1 MAVNWTKE
9 QEQVINLRNRN
20 ILVSAAAGSGKT
32 AVLVQRILK
41 KVMDSE
47 HPVDID
53 RLLIMTFT
61 RAAAGE
67 MRERIAN
74 ALEDALY
81 ENPDNEH
88 LQRQTTLI
96 HTAQITTIDGFCAY
110 VIRNYFHLIGLDPG
124 YRTGEEGE
132 LKLLKEDVMKDLLE
146 DYYAKGDE
154 RFQYFIE
161 CYASGKTDDGI
172 KDLIYSLYD
181 AAMSNPYP
189 GEWLEKCTD
198 SYKITDIEAIKASEW
213 MNLLWNNV
221 LEDLHQAKGL
231 EEEARA
237 LCAAPGGPYLYD
249 EALGSDLLLIRDAEE
264 RAKAGDFDGV
274 GALLSSPS
282 FARLSTKK
290 PKEPV
295 DDTLKE
301 QVKAIRESAKG
312 ILKDMGSRYF
322 AVKEEELPLL
332 LEACREPVEML
343 VELTREFI
351 RLYGEKKR
359 EKNIL
364 DFTDMEHFA
373 LEILME
379 REEEKEESAEQEKV
393 QYIYHMSPAA
403 RELSLKYDEVM
414 VDEYQDSNLVQEM
427 ITNCVSGWADGR
439 KNIFM
444 VGDVKQSIYRFRL
457 ARPEL
462 FMEKYKKYSLTDSAE
477 QRIDLHKN
485 FRSRSQVLDSANFI
499 FRQVMGE
506 DLGGIA
512 YDEAAALY
520 PGAVF
525 PEGNREGFLS
535 TEVLLVEKDSE
546 ELEDLLEGQD
556 ARELEALAISH
567 RIKEIVGK
575 EQVLDKETGGY
586 RPARYGDIV
595 ILLRTASGWS
605 ETFTEVLAA
614 HGIPVYAAS
623 KTGYF
628 SALEVVTI
636 LNYLQVCDN
645 PLQDIPLTGVLR
657 SPLVGCTSQE
667 LAVLREEHPEGMLYD
682 SVLGFLEEYESLE
695 KNSESGKKEAFVAG
709 SRDVLFENV
718 ADEYPADIFDWTRMR
733 QEKETQEKE
742 ERRKLISMEERT
754 ELYGKLHSF
763 VALLNEMR
771 DLAVYTPV
779 HELILEILRRSG
791 YGNYAKA
798 LPNGAQRSAN
808 LAMLVEKAMDYE
820 KTSYRGLFNF
830 VRYIGHLQ
838 KYEVDYGEVNLAG
851 AGEGS
856 VEIMTIHKS
865 KGLEFPIVILAGMG
879 KQFNMQDLNA
889 RLLIHPDYG
898 LGADAIL
905 PDRRMI
911 VSTLHKQ
918 VIRRKLQEE
927 TLGEEIRVLYVALTR
942 AKEKLIMTGT
952 IGNLEKV
959 LLSLSR
965 LRETKEELLPAEI
978 RLNGKNYW
986 DYVLPSLARHRCMD
1000 ALYEEFGLL
1009 PSHDNPLY
1017 KNPAEFQVK
1026 RITARMLTEAEVVEQ
1041 ADDQME
1047 EEFLDA
1053 WDYDR
1058 VVDPKIREELE
1069 TRFGY
1074 VYPYEYR
1081 KDIPVKVSVSDLK
1094 KKSYHEDTDIE
1105 EAVYFE
1111 PDIVPLVP
1119 RFIEEKKETE
1129 EFTGS
1134 ARGTAYHRV
1143 MECIEYNKTDSV
1155 EQLKEQITALVQNK
1169 KMSEA
1174 EGECIRISDIRAF
1187 VECSLGQRMKA
1198 AALSGRLFREQPFVI
1213 SRSAA
1218 DIDESWDSKER
1229 VLVQGII
1236 DAYFLEGDDIVLV
1249 DYKTDRVRRGDEQK
1263 LIDLYHT
1270 QLEDYAQALERMTG
1284 RKVKEKFIY
1293 SFTLKKEI
1301 FLL

>member
-1 MAVNWTKE
+1 MAVKWTKE
-9 QEQVINLRNRN
+9 QEQVIKLRNRN

-32 AVLVQRILK
+32 AVLVQRILE
-41 KVMDSE
+41 KVMDPD

-74 ALEDALY
+74 ALENALY

-132 LKLLKEDVMKDLLE
+132 LKLLKEDVMKELLE
-146 DYYAKGDE
+146 NYYAKDSGK
-154 RFQYFIE
+154 FKYFIE

-172 KDLIYSLYD
+172 KELIYSLYN

-189 GEWLEKCTD
+189 DSWLEKCIDCYRNTD
-198 SYKITDIEAIKASEW
+198 LESIKVSEW
-213 MNLLWNNV
+213 MKLLWKNV
-221 LEDLHQAKGL
+221 AKDLDQAKTL
-231 EEEARA
+231 IEEARE
-237 LCAAPGGPYLYD
+237 LCFVPGGPYLYD
-249 EALGSDLLLIRDAEE
+249 DALGSDLLLICDAKEKAE
-264 RAKAGDFDGV
+264 AGDFDGV
-274 GALLSSPS
+274 GALLGSPS

-301 QVKAIRESAKG
+301 QVKTIRESAKG
-312 ILKDMGSRYF
+312 ILKEIGTRYF
-322 AVKEEELPLL
+322 TVKEEELPLL
-332 LEACREPVEML
+332 LSSCLEPVEML

-373 LEILME
+373 LEILVE
-379 REEEKEESAEQEKV
+379 REVSDTHNESGISQRGKNAFAGEETGCQMGENSLEKKEKAPEGQESV
-393 QYIYHMSPAA
+393 YHMSAAA

-462 FMEKYKKYSLTDSAE
+462 FMEKYKQYSLTDSDE

-485 FRSRSQVLDSANFI
+485 FRSRSRVLDSANFI
-499 FRQVMGE
+499 FRQIMGE

-520 PGAVF
+520 PGAEF
-525 PEGNREGFLS
+525 PDGNREEFLP

-546 ELEDLLEGQD
+546 ELEDLMEGQD

-575 EQVLDKETGGY
+575 ELVLDKETKEY

-595 ILLRTASGWS
+595 ILLRSASGWS
-605 ETFTEVLAA
+605 ETFTEVLGA

-628 SALEVVTI
+628 SALEVVTV

-667 LAVLREEHPEGMLYD
+667 LAVLREEHPDGMIYE
-682 SVLGFLEEYESLE
+682 SVLEFLEEYENRE
-695 KNSESGKKEAFVAG
+695 DNWDA
-709 SRDVLFENV
+709 VLYE
-718 ADEYPADIFDWTRMR
+718 
-733 QEKETQEKE
+733 
-742 ERRKLISMEERT
+742 
-754 ELYGKLHSF
+754 KLHGF
-763 VALLNEMR
+763 IRLLTEMR

-779 HELILEILRRSG
+779 HELILEVLRRTG

-830 VRYIGHLQ
+830 VRYIEHLQ
-838 KYEVDYGEVNLAG
+838 KYEVDYGEVNLSG

-879 KQFNMQDLNA
+879 KQFNFQDLNA
-889 RLLIHPDYG
+889 RLLIHPDFG

-911 VSTLHKQ
+911 VSTLNKQ
-918 VIRRKLQEE
+918 VIRRRLLEE
-927 TLGEEIRVLYVALTR
+927 SLGEEIRVLYVALTR

-952 IGNLEKV
+952 IANLEKE
-959 LLSLSR
+959 LLYLSR
-965 LRETKEELLPAEI
+965 FRDNEQELLPAET
-978 RLNGKNYW
+978 RLNGKTYW
-986 DYVLPSLARHRCMD
+986 DYVLPALARHRCMD
-1000 ALYEEFGLL
+1000 GLYEEFGLL
-1009 PSHDNPLY
+1009 PSHENPLY
-1017 KNPAEFQVK
+1017 DDPSEFEVK
-1026 RITARMLTEAEVVEQ
+1026 RITAQMLAQTEVADQ
-1041 ADDQME
+1041 ATGQME
-1047 EEFLDA
+1047 EDLFDQ
-1053 WDYDR
+1053 WDCEK
-1058 VVDPKIREELE
+1058 VTDPGIREELE
-1069 TRFGY
+1069 RRFGF

-1111 PDIVPLVP
+1111 PDIVPLIP
-1119 RFIEEKKETE
+1119 RFMEEKRESEE

-1143 MECIEYNKTDSV
+1143 MECLEYNKTDSAKQLR
-1155 EQLKEQITALVQNK
+1155 EQVTALVENK
-1169 KMSEA
+1169 KLSEA
-1174 EGECIRISDIRAF
+1174 EADCVRISDVQIF
-1187 VECSLGQRMKA
+1187 VESELGQRMKG
-1198 AALSGRLFREQPFVI
+1198 AALSGNLFREQPFVI

-1218 DIDESWDSKER
+1218 EIDESWDPQER

-1236 DAYFLEGDDIVLV
+1236 DAYFLEEDEIVLV
-1249 DYKTDRVRRGDEQK
+1249 DYKTDRVRRGEEQK

-1270 QLEDYAQALERMTG
+1270 QLEDYAQALQRMTG
-1284 RKVKEKFIY
+1284 RKVKEKYIY
-1293 SFTLKKEI
+1293 SFTLKKAI
-1301 FLL
+1301 LL

>member
-1 MAVNWTKE
+1 MSVNWTKE
-9 QEQVINLRNRN
+9 QEQVIRLRNRN

-32 AVLVQRILK
+32 AVLVQRILE
-41 KVMDSE
+41 KVMDPRN
-47 HPVDID
+47 PVDID

-81 ENPDNEH
+81 RNPDNEH

-132 LKLLKEDVMKDLLE
+132 LKLLKEDVMKELLE
-146 DYYAKGDE
+146 AYYARGEVK
-154 RFQYFIE
+154 FKYFIE
-161 CYASGKTDDGI
+161 CYASGKSDEGI
-172 KDLIYSLYD
+172 KELIYSLYN

-189 GEWLEKCTD
+189 DEWLEKCTD
-198 SYKITDIEAIKASEW
+198 SYRNTDLEEIKTSKW
-213 MNLLWNNV
+213 MNLLWKNV
-221 LEDLHQAKGL
+221 LEDICQAENL
-231 EEEARA
+231 VEEARE
-237 LCAAPGGPYLYD
+237 LCNIPGGPYLYE
-249 EALGSDLLLIRDAEE
+249 EALESDLLLIRE
-264 RAKAGDFDGV
+264 AKEKVEAGDFDGIR
-274 GALLSSPS
+274 ALLGNPS
-282 FARLSTKK
+282 FARLSAKK

-301 QVKAIRESAKG
+301 QVKGLRESAKG
-312 ILKDMGSRYF
+312 ILKDIGSRYF
-322 AVKEEELPLL
+322 TVKEEELPLL
-332 LEACREPVEML
+332 LASCLEPVEML

-373 LEILME
+373 LEILTG
-379 REEEKEESAEQEKV
+379 QEGK
-393 QYIYHMSPAA
+393 SPAA

-462 FMEKYKKYSLTDSAE
+462 FMEKYKKYSLTDSDE

-485 FRSRSQVLDSANFI
+485 FRSRSQVLDCANYI
-499 FRQVMGE
+499 FRQIMGE
-506 DLGGIA
+506 GLGGIA
-512 YDEAAALY
+512 YDDAAALY
-520 PGAVF
+520 PGAQF
-525 PEGNREGFLS
+525 PEGSKEAFLS
-535 TEVLLVEKDSE
+535 TEVLLVEKDAE
-546 ELEDLLEGQD
+546 ELEDLMDGRD

-575 EQVLDKETGGY
+575 ERILDKETKEY
-586 RPARYGDIV
+586 RSVRYGDIV
-595 ILLRTASGWS
+595 ILLRSASGWS
-605 ETFTEVLAA
+605 ETFTEVLSA

-636 LNYLQVCDN
+636 LNYLQICDN
-645 PLQDIPLTGVLR
+645 PLQDIPMTGVLR
-657 SPLVGCTSQE
+657 SPIVGCTTQE
-667 LAVLREEHPEGMLYD
+667 LAILRQTFPEGMIYE
-682 SVLGFLEEYESLE
+682 SVLSYLE
-695 KNSESGKKEAFVAG
+695 KYEGTSEEAHA
-709 SRDVLFENV
+709 
-718 ADEYPADIFDWTRMR
+718 
-733 QEKETQEKE
+733 
-742 ERRKLISMEERT
+742 
-754 ELYGKLHSF
+754 LYQKLHTFIS
-763 VALLNEMR
+763 LLNEFR
-771 DLAVYTPV
+771 NLAVYTPV
-779 HELILEILRRSG
+779 HELILEILQRTG

-830 VRYIGHLQ
+830 VRYIEHLQ
-838 KYEVDYGEVNLAG
+838 KYEVDYGEVNLSG

-865 KGLEFPIVILAGMG
+865 KGLEFPVVILAGMG
-879 KQFNMQDLNA
+879 KQFNFQDLNA
-889 RLLIHPDYG
+889 RLLIHPEYG

-911 VSTLHKQ
+911 VSTLNKQ
-918 VIRRKLQEE
+918 VIRRKLLEE
-927 TLGEEIRVLYVALTR
+927 SLGEEIRVLYVALTR

-952 IGNLEKV
+952 ISNLEKEMMY
-959 LLSLSR
+959 LSR
-965 LRETKEELLPAEI
+965 FREKEDELLPVET
-978 RLNGKNYW
+978 RLKAKNYW
-986 DYVLPSLARHRCMD
+986 DYVLPALSRHRCMD
-1000 ALYEEFGLL
+1000 DLYREFGLL
-1009 PSHDNPLY
+1009 PPSGNPLY
-1017 KNPAEFQVK
+1017 HDQAEFEVK
-1026 RITARMLTEAEVVEQ
+1026 RITARMLADAEVAEQ
-1041 ADDQME
+1041 AFDQME
-1047 EEFLDA
+1047 DSVLEF
-1053 WDYDR
+1053 WDCEKVIDQQ
-1058 VVDPKIREELE
+1058 IRQELE
-1069 TRFGY
+1069 KRFGF
-1074 VYPYEYR
+1074 VYPYESR
-1081 KDIPVKVSVSDLK
+1081 RDIPVKVSVSDLK
-1094 KKSYHEDTDIE
+1094 KRSYHEETDFE

-1111 PDIVPLVP
+1111 PDIVPLIP
-1119 RFIEEKKETE
+1119 RFVEEKKVEGG

-1143 MECIEYNKTDSV
+1143 MECIEYNKTDST
-1155 EQLKEQITALVQNK
+1155 EQLKEQLHSLVQNK
-1169 KMSEA
+1169 KMSAAEA
-1174 EGECIRISDIRAF
+1174 ECVRISDIRAF
-1187 VECSLGQRMKA
+1187 VECDLGQRMKKA
-1198 AALSGRLFREQPFVI
+1198 AVAGRLFREQPFVI

-1218 DIDESWDSKER
+1218 EIEETWDPQER

-1236 DAYFLEGDDIVLV
+1236 DAYFLEEDEIILV
-1249 DYKTDRVRRGDEQK
+1249 DYKTDRVRRSEEQV
-1263 LIDLYHT
+1263 LIDRYHT
-1270 QLEDYAQALERMTG
+1270 QLEDYAQALQRMTG
-1284 RKVKEKFIY
+1284 RKVKEKYIY
-1293 SFTLKKEI
+1293 SFTLKKAI
-1301 FLL
+1301 LLL

>member
-1 MAVNWTKE
+1 MSVNWTKE
-9 QEQVINLRNRN
+9 QEQVIRLRNRN

-32 AVLVQRILK
+32 AVLVQRILE
-41 KVMDSE
+41 KVMDPRN
-47 HPVDID
+47 PVDID

-81 ENPDNEH
+81 RNPDNEH

-132 LKLLKEDVMKDLLE
+132 LKLLKEDVMKELLE
-146 DYYAKGDE
+146 AYYARGEEK
-154 RFQYFIE
+154 FKYFIE
-161 CYASGKTDDGI
+161 CYASGKSDEGI
-172 KDLIYSLYD
+172 KELIYSLYN

-189 GEWLEKCTD
+189 DEWLEKCTD
-198 SYKITDIEAIKASEW
+198 SYRNTDLEEIKTSEW
-213 MNLLWNNV
+213 MNLLWKNV
-221 LEDLHQAKGL
+221 LEDICQAENL
-231 EEEARA
+231 VEEARE
-237 LCAAPGGPYLYD
+237 LCNIPGGPYLYE
-249 EALGSDLLLIRDAEE
+249 EALESDLLLIRE
-264 RAKAGDFDGV
+264 AKEKVEAGDFDGIR
-274 GALLSSPS
+274 ALLGNPS
-282 FARLSTKK
+282 FARLSAKK

-301 QVKAIRESAKG
+301 QVKGLRESAKG
-312 ILKDMGSRYF
+312 ILKDIGSRYF
-322 AVKEEELPLL
+322 TVKEEELPLL
-332 LEACREPVEML
+332 LASCLEPVEML

-373 LEILME
+373 LEILTG
-379 REEEKEESAEQEKV
+379 QEGK
-393 QYIYHMSPAA
+393 SPAA

-462 FMEKYKKYSLTDSAE
+462 FMEKYKKYSLTDSDE

-485 FRSRSQVLDSANFI
+485 FRSRSQVLDCANYI
-499 FRQVMGE
+499 FRQIMGE
-506 DLGGIA
+506 GLGGIA
-512 YDEAAALY
+512 YDDAAALY
-520 PGAVF
+520 PGAQF
-525 PEGNREGFLS
+525 PEGSKEAFLS
-535 TEVLLVEKDSE
+535 TEVLLVEKDAE
-546 ELEDLLEGQD
+546 ELEDLMDGRD

-575 EQVLDKETGGY
+575 ERILDKETKEY
-586 RPARYGDIV
+586 RSVRYGDIV
-595 ILLRTASGWS
+595 ILLRSASGWS
-605 ETFTEVLAA
+605 ETFTEVLSA

-636 LNYLQVCDN
+636 LNYLQICDN
-645 PLQDIPLTGVLR
+645 PLQDIPMTGVLR
-657 SPLVGCTSQE
+657 SPIVGCTTQE
-667 LAVLREEHPEGMLYD
+667 LAILRQTFPEGMIYE
-682 SVLGFLEEYESLE
+682 SVLSYLE
-695 KNSESGKKEAFVAG
+695 KYEGTSEEAHA
-709 SRDVLFENV
+709 
-718 ADEYPADIFDWTRMR
+718 
-733 QEKETQEKE
+733 
-742 ERRKLISMEERT
+742 
-754 ELYGKLHSF
+754 LYQKLHTFIS
-763 VALLNEMR
+763 LLNEFR
-771 DLAVYTPV
+771 NLAVYTPV
-779 HELILEILRRSG
+779 HELILEILQRTG

-830 VRYIGHLQ
+830 VRYIEHLQ
-838 KYEVDYGEVNLAG
+838 KYEVDYGEVNLSG

-865 KGLEFPIVILAGMG
+865 KGLEFPVVILAGMG
-879 KQFNMQDLNA
+879 KQFNFQDLNA
-889 RLLIHPDYG
+889 RLLIHPEYG

-911 VSTLHKQ
+911 VSTLNKQ
-918 VIRRKLQEE
+918 VIRRKLLEE
-927 TLGEEIRVLYVALTR
+927 SLGEEIRVLYVALTR

-952 IGNLEKV
+952 ISNLEKEMMY
-959 LLSLSR
+959 LSR
-965 LRETKEELLPAEI
+965 FREKEDELLPVET
-978 RLNGKNYW
+978 RLKAKNYW
-986 DYVLPSLARHRCMD
+986 DYVLPALSRHRCMD
-1000 ALYEEFGLL
+1000 DLYREFGLL
-1009 PSHDNPLY
+1009 PPSGNPLY
-1017 KNPAEFQVK
+1017 HDQAEFEVK
-1026 RITARMLTEAEVVEQ
+1026 RITARMLADAEVAEQ
-1041 ADDQME
+1041 AFDQME
-1047 EEFLDA
+1047 DSVLEF
-1053 WDYDR
+1053 WDCEKVIDQQ
-1058 VVDPKIREELE
+1058 IRQELE
-1069 TRFGY
+1069 KRFGF
-1074 VYPYEYR
+1074 VYPYESR
-1081 KDIPVKVSVSDLK
+1081 RDIPVKVSVSDLK
-1094 KKSYHEDTDIE
+1094 KRSYHEETDFE

-1111 PDIVPLVP
+1111 PDIVPLIP
-1119 RFIEEKKETE
+1119 RFVEEKKVEGG

-1143 MECIEYNKTDSV
+1143 MECIEYNKTDST
-1155 EQLKEQITALVQNK
+1155 EQLKEQLHSLVQNK
-1169 KMSEA
+1169 KMSAAEA
-1174 EGECIRISDIRAF
+1174 ECVRISDIRAF
-1187 VECSLGQRMKA
+1187 VECDLGQRMKKA
-1198 AALSGRLFREQPFVI
+1198 AVAGRLFREQPFVI

-1218 DIDESWDSKER
+1218 EIEETWDPQER

-1236 DAYFLEGDDIVLV
+1236 DAYFLEEDEIILV
-1249 DYKTDRVRRGDEQK
+1249 DYKTDRVRRSEEQV
-1263 LIDLYHT
+1263 LIDRYHT
-1270 QLEDYAQALERMTG
+1270 QLEDYAQALQRMTG
-1284 RKVKEKFIY
+1284 RKVKEKYIY
-1293 SFTLKKEI
+1293 SFTLKKAI
-1301 FLL
+1301 LLL